1 MSLQI
6 KNKVVLISGG
16 ASGLGLGAALH
27 FQSLGAVVVVLD
39 VDQQKLDNVIE
50 QHHLHGFHCDIT
62 SDQQLNQIVRQVQT
76 NFNAIH
82 AVINCAGIVTGERLV
97 KREGVHKMSV
107 FEKIMSVNV
116 IGSFN
121 LMRLTAQVMS
131 EQAVLNEDGERGVII
146 NTSSVA
152 ATDGQIGQVAYSA
165 SKGAVAAM
173 TLPAARELARFG
185 IRVMCIAPGIM
196 NTPMMQGFTDQ
207 VQQSLHESVPFPKRM
222 GHVEEFASLAAQMV
236 SNPYLNGETIRLD
249 GAIRMAE
256 K

>member
-1 MSLQI
+1 MLI

-27 FQSLGAVVVVLD
+27 FQSLGAIVVVLD

-50 QHHLHGFHCDIT
+50 QHQLHGFHCDIT
-62 SDQQLNQIVRQVQT
+62 SDQQLNQVVQQVQT
-76 NFNAIH
+76 NFNVIH
-82 AVINCAGIVTGERLV
+82 AVINCAGIVAGERLV

-107 FEKIMSVNV
+107 FEKVMSVNV

-121 LMRLTAQVMS
+121 LMRLTAKVMS

-196 NTPMMQGFTDQ
+196 DTPMMQGFTEQ

-222 GHVEEFASLAAQMV
+222 GLVEEFASLAAQMV
-236 SNPYLNGETIRLD
+236 SNAYLNGETIRLD